1 MAGFQIRRQGFKTAG
16 ALFIAVID
24 DMLANGFTYGGTGSY
39 TKPAGPTAEKFSV
52 TLEAGPDVDPLNPLV
67 AGSTPNQPWRVNFSV
82 YDNATAGICVCP
94 ANMLPD
100 GSTPPIIVNDNNP
113 GLETTTPG
121 GVAGVVGERYT
132 KMGEVASS
140 ADRWKFP
147 SNDLIRPSKYTTQ
160 GFINRSARVWVGINP
175 DPTSAGAP
183 VAPTDPTKD
192 LSSNYPMSYQLSITP
207 RGFFLSVWEGASAD
221 VSGNY
226 FSWVL
231 VQRPVDRDTGATI
244 IAGKAPVFCV
254 SAVGNKIN
262 RFVVREADVTKPT
275 WGVSAVSDQPDA
287 AAIINDKVQVAVSE
301 DNQYVVSFP
310 SRLNTPRYA
319 YTYELD
325 MIGYTSATVVSQN
338 TEIPL
343 TLYSESTPR
352 NYAAVH
358 SNMEN
363 SNGMRIVALV
373 KGGGIS

>member
-16 ALFIAVID
+16 ALFLSVID
-24 DMLANGFTYGGTGSY
+24 DMMANGFTYGGTGDY
-39 TKPAGPTAEKFSV
+39 TKPAGPTAEKYSV
-52 TLEAGPDVDPLNPLV
+52 TLEAGESVDPLNAAAV
-67 AGSTPNQPWRVNFSV
+67 SVKQPWRINFTV
-82 YDNATAGICVCP
+82 YDNATAGICVAP
-94 ANMLPD
+94 ANLLPD
-100 GSTPPIIVNDNNP
+100 GTTPPYIVNENNP
-113 GLETTTPG
+113 GLEVTTPG
-121 GVAGVVGERYT
+121 GVIGVVGDRYT
-132 KMGEVASS
+132 KMGEAVNSV
-140 ADRWKFP
+140 DRWKFA
-147 SNDLIRPSKYTTQ
+147 SNDLIRPAKFATQ
-160 GFINRSARVWVGINP
+160 GFINRASRVWVGVNT
-175 DPTSAGAP
+175 DPTSGAAP

-192 LSSNYPMSYQLSITP
+192 LSANYPMSYQLSITG
-207 RGFFLSVWEGASAD
+207 RGIFLSVWEGAIAD

-244 IAGKAPVFCV
+244 ITGKAPVFCV
-254 SAVGNKIN
+254 SSVGNKIQ

-275 WGVSAVSDQPDA
+275 WAVSAVSDQPDA

>member
-16 ALFIAVID
+16 ALFISVID
-24 DMLANGFTYGGTGSY
+24 DLLANGFTYGGTGDY

-52 TLEAGPDVDPLNPLV
+52 TLEAGPNVDPLN
-67 AGSTPNQPWRVNFSV
+67 AAAITDKQPWRINFAV
-82 YDNATAGICVCP
+82 YDNATAGIVVAP
-94 ANMLPD
+94 ANLLPD
-100 GSTPPIIVNDNNP
+100 GSTPPYVVNDNNP
-113 GLETTTPG
+113 SLETTTIG
-121 GVAGVVGERYT
+121 GLLGVIGERYS
-132 KMGEVASS
+132 KMGEPISS
-140 ADRWKFP
+140 PDRWKFA
-147 SNDLIRPSKYTTQ
+147 SVDVVRPSKFLTQ
-160 GFINRSARVWVGINP
+160 GFINRAARVWVGINP
-175 DPTSAGAP
+175 DPTTTAAL
-183 VAPTDPTKD
+183 AQPTDPTKD
-192 LSSNYPMSYQLSITP
+192 LSANYPMSYQLSITG
-207 RGFFLSVWEGASAD
+207 RGIFLSVWEGAASD
-221 VSGNY
+221 TSGNY
-226 FSWVL
+226 YSWML

-244 IAGKAPVFCV
+244 ITGKAPVFCV
-254 SAVGNKIN
+254 SSVGNKIN
-262 RFVVREADVTKPT
+262 RFVVRESDVTKPT
-275 WGVSAVSDQPDA
+275 WPVSAVTDQPDA
-287 AAIINDKVQVAVSE
+287 AAIINDKIQVAVSE

-343 TLYSESTPR
+343 TLYNESTPR

>member
-16 ALFIAVID
+16 ALFLSVID
-24 DMLANGFTYGGTGSY
+24 DMLANGFTYGGTGDY
-39 TKPAGPTAEKFSV
+39 TKPAGPTAEKYSV
-52 TLEAGPDVDPLNPLV
+52 TLEAGPNVDPLNAAAV
-67 AGSTPNQPWRVNFSV
+67 TDKQPWRINFSI
-82 YDNATAGICVCP
+82 YDNATAGVCVCP
-94 ANMLPD
+94 ANLLPD
-100 GSTPPIIVNDNNP
+100 GTTPPYVVNENNP
-113 GLETTTPG
+113 SDDPTTLGGLIG
-121 GVAGVVGERYT
+121 IVGDRYT
-132 KMGEVASS
+132 VAGEVATSV
-140 ADRWKFP
+140 DRWKFA
-147 SNDLIRPSKYTTQ
+147 SNDKVRPSKYATQ
-160 GFINRSARVWVGINP
+160 GFVNRSTRVWVGANP
-175 DPTSAGAP
+175 ALDSPITAQ
-183 VAPTDPTKD
+183 PTDPTKD
-192 LSSNYPMSYQLSITP
+192 LSANYPMSYQLSITG
-207 RGFFLSVWEGASAD
+207 RGIFLSVWEGAMSD

-226 FSWVL
+226 FSWLL

-244 IAGKAPVFCV
+244 ITGKAPVFCV
-254 SAVGNKIN
+254 SSVGNKVQ
-262 RFVVREADVTKPT
+262 RFVVRESDVTKPT
-275 WGVSAVSDQPDA
+275 WPVSAVSDQPDA
-287 AAIINDKVQVAVSE
+287 AAIINDKIQVAVSE